1 MQTVPLDKKRHNR
14 KDFDCEVEALN
25 EYLYSMANQHSL
37 KDNTRTYVLENSEN
51 PSDIVGYYTLT
62 MTTIKLSKLPLK
74 LQKKHFN
81 NHSSALIARLAVDKK
96 YKHRKIGSWLLIDA
110 LKRILNASDIV
121 AFPMV
126 IVDAKDGVAEFY
138 KKFGFSQFLN
148 EKNKLYLPIATI
160 RANFSEDK

>member
-1 MQTVPLDKKRHNR
+1 MRTVPLDKKRHNR
-14 KDFDCEVEALN
+14 KAFDCEVTALN
-25 EYLYSMANQHSL
+25 DYLHSMANQHAS
-37 KDNTRTYVLENSEN
+37 KDNTRTYILENSKN

-62 MTTIKLSKLPLK
+62 MTTIELSKLPAK

-81 NHSSALIARLAVDKK
+81 NTSSALIARLAVDKK

-110 LKRILNASDIV
+110 LKRVLNASNIV

-138 KKFGFSQFLN
+138 EKFGFSPFLDE
-148 EKNKLYLPIATI
+148 EKKLYLPIATI
-160 RANFSEDK
+160 RANFSG